1 MTHDY
6 NIAILL
12 ATHKRTD
19 ALSNSVFS
27 LIDNASDISR
37 VQFIFGIDN
46 NDDIGNTHFSEVIQ
60 PVLDEKGIAYKTL
73 QFEPLGYYGLNRY
86 YNTLANHA
94 DADWLFVWCD
104 DAVMQTKDWDDRISE
119 NTGNFN
125 LLKVHTHNEHP
136 YSIFPIVPYEWY
148 ANFGFLS
155 KHQLID
161 TELSHIAYYLNIMKI
176 IEVDVLHDRHDL
188 TGNNADENAQKKH
201 YLEGNPSNP
210 QDFHNPTFQ
219 AWRLQATEHLSKY
232 MVDRGIDTSWWGNV
246 KAGKQ
251 NPWEILEKNDPNGQT
266 VRQVVR

>member
-1 MTHDY
+1 MSEY

-12 ATHKRTD
+12 STHKRTD

-27 LIDNASDISR
+27 LINNASDISR
-37 VQFIFGIDN
+37 VQFILGVDN
-46 NDDIGNTHFSEVIQ
+46 NDDIGKGHIKNVII
-60 PVLDEKGIAYKTL
+60 PELKKNKIDYTTVE
-73 QFEPLGYYGLNRY
+73 FEPLGYYGLNRY
-86 YNTLANHA
+86 YNTLAKQA

-104 DAVMQTKDWDDRISE
+104 DAVMQTQGWDDRIAE

-136 YSIFPIVPYEWY
+136 YSIFPIAPREWFDL
-148 ANFGFLS
+148 FGYLS

-161 TELSHIAYYLNIMKI
+161 TELSTMAYMLNIMKI

-210 QDFHNPTFQ
+210 YDFYHNSFIQ
-219 AWRLQATEHLSKY
+219 QRLKNIQKLSEY
-232 MVDRGIDTSWWGNV
+232 MKDRGLDITWWENV
-246 KAGKQ
+246 KVGKQ
-251 NPWEILEKNDPNGQT
+251 DPWVVLRQNDPNKQTGQRN
-266 VRQVVR
+266 V